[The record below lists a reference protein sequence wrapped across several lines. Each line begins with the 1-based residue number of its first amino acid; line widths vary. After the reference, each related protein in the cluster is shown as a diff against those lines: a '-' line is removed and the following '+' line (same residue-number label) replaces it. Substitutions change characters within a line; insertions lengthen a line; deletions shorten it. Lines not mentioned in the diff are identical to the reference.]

1 MESPATAQTVAPAKS
16 EAPAPPAPAE
26 LVHKVKAGE
35 STRSLAR
42 KYLSQSSLMTVAE
55 LEEAIEREND
65 LHSSVLKLG
74 QELKIPTLEPQPIVE
89 HSRPSP
95 KDTDFH
101 AIYLTGSTAGSV
113 KGMQMVRR
121 WKELG
126 GNAVVFDVK
135 DSDGTI
141 NIPFQHPLAPTRAP
155 VISNLPKYVRFLH
168 SLGLHAIARIAL
180 FRDDHIAKH
189 HSELAVRSRS
199 TGQPWLENG
208 KLVWTDPSNPKM
220 QDYDLALAREAA
232 GSGVDEI
239 QFDYVRF
246 PTEGNQHDAQFAFE
260 SQPPV
265 NGHKLERKDV
275 IANFLARAYAELHP
289 KGVLLSLDVFGVM
302 AWQRQVDLSHTGQ
315 DIVEMAKHCDVL
327 SPMIYPSHFFGMDGY
342 ALPGDAPAHFI
353 STSMER
359 FRTIT
364 AGSGVVLRPWLQ
376 AFGWRT
382 KTYSPDY
389 IRVQVKTAKEQGG
402 IGFLLWNARND
413 YSKPFAAMPVMMADA
428 ATYFGKTDLSQIA
441 KAHDEKN
448 KRAVPAAAAAAAAT
462 PAKEAKDPITSEKAW
477 AQSGTSGNAVAPAKD
492 TSPAQPVINTEATRA
507 ENAKAATK
515 PAKPAATKPAVTAPA
530 AASPES
536 STQGPSR
543 H

>member
-1 MESPATAQTVAPAKS
+1 
-16 EAPAPPAPAE
+16 
-26 LVHKVKAGE
+26 
-35 STRSLAR
+35 
-42 KYLSQSSLMTVAE
+42 MTVAE
-55 LEEAIEREND
+55 LEQAIQKENG
-65 LHSSVLKLG
+65 LHSSVLKPG

-95 KDTDFH
+95 RDTDFR

-141 NIPFQHPLAPTRAP
+141 NIPFEHPLAPTRAP

-168 SLGLHAIARIAL
+168 SLGMHAIARIAL

-220 QDYDLALAREAA
+220 QEYDLALAREAA

-275 IANFLARAYAELHP
+275 IANFLTRAYAELHP

-382 KTYSPDY
+382 KTYSPEY
-389 IRVQVKTAKEQGG
+389 IRVQVKTAKAQGG

-428 ATYFGKTDLSQIA
+428 ATYFGKTDLTQLA
-441 KAHDEKN
+441 KAQDGKP
-448 KRAVPAAAAAAAAT
+448 KKTSPAAAAAATVT
-462 PAKEAKDPITSEKAW
+462 PAKEPKEPIASEKAP
-477 AQSGTSGNAVAPAKD
+477 AQSKASGEAVAPAKD
-492 TSPAQPVINTEATRA
+492 MSAQPVVRSEANPSEKTKSA
-507 ENAKAATK
+507 PEPVKPASTK
-515 PAKPAATKPAVTAPA
+515 PAPAAPATAA
-530 AASPES
+530 PES

-543 H
+543 Q